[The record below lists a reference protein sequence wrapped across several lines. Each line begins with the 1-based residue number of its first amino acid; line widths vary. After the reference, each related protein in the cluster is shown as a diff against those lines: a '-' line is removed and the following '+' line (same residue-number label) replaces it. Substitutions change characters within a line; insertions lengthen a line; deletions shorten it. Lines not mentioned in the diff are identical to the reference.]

1 MIATVRRAQ
10 ARSHFLHEGRQ
21 DMKTRRIAYWVTTAL
36 LALGIF
42 AGGAYNFA
50 RPPAVVQS
58 MQHLGYPVYFPAL
71 LGAWKMSGALAVVAP
86 GLPRLKEWA
95 YAGLCFDLIGALV
108 SHAAVGDGADK
119 LLPPAVLLV
128 FALASWALRPE
139 SRRRPGPHREAI
151 GESASGLEG
160 RRKWLAS

>member
-1 MIATVRRAQ
+1 MIAAVHRAE
-10 ARSHFLHEGRQ
+10 ARSHFYEGRQ
-21 DMKTRRIAYWVTTAL
+21 DMKTRRITYWVTTAL

-50 RPPAVVQS
+50 RPPAVVQA
-58 MQHLGYPVYFPAL
+58 MQHLGYPVYFAAL

-95 YAGLCFDLIGALV
+95 YAGMFFDLSGALV
-108 SHAAVGDGADK
+108 SHAAVGDGAAK
-119 LLPPAVLLV
+119 LLPPIVLLV
-128 FALASWALRPE
+128 FALASWTLRPE
-139 SRRRPGPHREAI
+139 SRRLAAAHREAL
-151 GESASGLEG
+151 GESALGLEG